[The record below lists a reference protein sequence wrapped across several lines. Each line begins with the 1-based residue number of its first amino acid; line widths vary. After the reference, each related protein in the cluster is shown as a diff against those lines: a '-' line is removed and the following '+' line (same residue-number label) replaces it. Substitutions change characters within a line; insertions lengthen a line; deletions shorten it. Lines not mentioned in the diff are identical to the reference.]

1 MAGQRLLIEDGCVLT
16 LDSDLGD
23 FERADVLV
31 EDGRIATVGPDLE
44 VSDAARIDAAGM
56 IVMPGFVDTHRH
68 TWQTALRGIC
78 ADWTLLDYF
87 RGIRLHISTVY
98 QPEDVYAGNYAGA
111 LEALDAGVTT
121 VLDFSHCN
129 ISPAHA
135 DEAVRGLRD
144 AGLRGTFAYGFYPV
158 PVAEPHFADHAA
170 RIADARRVRSEH
182 FSGSGGLIDMG
193 VALTEIG
200 LVPLAAT
207 RREVEVAREL
217 DVLVTAHIGTVSDA
231 RWPREIELLQS
242 EGLLDAR
249 QVHVHCN
256 ACSDSE
262 LRLIADAGAS
272 VSVTP
277 ETELQMG
284 MGFPVTGRALAHGI
298 RCGLGCDIVSLEAGD
313 VLTQARIA
321 LQAQRAIDNQER
333 IDRGEVVESL
343 SLSARDAL
351 EMATIGGAAALGLD
365 SEIGTLT
372 PGKAA
377 DVIGIRTD
385 GLNHAPVGDPVAAV
399 LLHARA
405 SDVDT
410 VVVGG
415 KVVKRDGRMAA
426 DVGAARTLIEESR
439 DRVVGAAEAKGGLL
453 LDLPPG
459 WFEGVFAAAAANVG
473 ER

>member
-1 MAGQRLLIEDGCVLT
+1 MPGERLLIEHGCVIT
-16 LDSDLGD
+16 LDPALGD

-31 EDGRIATVGPDLE
+31 EDGRIAAVATDLE
-44 VSDAARIDAAGM
+44 VSDAERIDAAGM

-98 QPEDVYAGNYAGA
+98 QPEDIYAGNYVGA

-129 ISPAHA
+129 NSPVHA

-158 PVAEPHFADHAA
+158 PLAEPHFADHGA
-170 RIADARRVRSEH
+170 RIADAQRVRSEH
-182 FSGSGGLIDMG
+182 FSGSGGLLDMG

-207 RREVEVAREL
+207 RDEIETAREL
-217 DVLVTAHIGTVSDA
+217 DVLVTAHIGTVSDS
-231 RWPREIELLQS
+231 RWPHEIELLHS

-256 ACSDSE
+256 ACSDAE
-262 LRLIADAGAS
+262 LALIADAGAA

-284 MGFPVTGRALAHGI
+284 MGFPITGRALANGI
-298 RCGLGCDIVSLEAGD
+298 KCGLGCDIVSLEAGD

-321 LQAQRAIDNQER
+321 LQAQRALDNQALIER
-333 IDRGEVVESL
+333 GDVVDRL
-343 SLSARDAL
+343 ALSARDAL
-351 EMATIGGAAALGLD
+351 ELATIGGASALGLD
-365 SEIGTLT
+365 AEIGTLT

-377 DVIGIRTD
+377 DLIAFETD
-385 GLNHAPVGDPVAAV
+385 GLNQAPRGDPVSAV

-410 VVVGG
+410 VIVGG
-415 KVVKRDGRMAA
+415 RVVKRDGHLCA
-426 DVGAARTLIEESR
+426 DTSAARALIEASR
-439 DRVVGAAEAKGGLL
+439 DRVVGAAEARGGLL
-453 LDLPPG
+453 LDLPEG
-459 WFEGVFAAAAANVG
+459 WFEGVLAAVTENVA

>member
-1 MAGQRLLIEDGCVLT
+1 VPQRLLIEDGCVIT
-16 LDSDLGD
+16 LDSVLGD

-31 EDGRIATVGPDLE
+31 EDGRIAAVAPDLDVGDGE
-44 VSDAARIDAAGM
+44 RIDAGGA

-98 QPEDVYAGNYAGA
+98 QPEDIYAGNYVGA

-129 ISPAHA
+129 NTPAHA
-135 DEAVRGLRD
+135 DEAVRGLKD

-158 PVAEPHFADHAA
+158 PLAEPHFPDHDA
-170 RIADARRVRSEH
+170 RVADAQRVRSEH
-182 FSGSGGLIDMG
+182 FSGSGGLLDMG
-193 VALTEIG
+193 MALTEIG

-207 RREVEVAREL
+207 RREIETAREL
-217 DVLVTAHIGTVSDA
+217 DVLVTAHIGSVSDA
-231 RWPREIELLQS
+231 RWPREIELLHS

-256 ACSDSE
+256 ACSDGD

-284 MGFPVTGRALAHGI
+284 MGFPITGRARAHGI
-298 RCGLGCDIVSLEAGD
+298 KCGLGCDIVSLEAGD
-313 VLTQARIA
+313 VLTQARMA

-333 IDRGEVVESL
+333 IDRGETVDSL
-343 SLSARDAL
+343 TLSAREAL
-351 EMATIGGAAALGLD
+351 EFATIGGASALGLD
-365 SEIGTLT
+365 SQIGTLT

-377 DVIGIRTD
+377 DLITIRTD
-385 GLNHAPVGDPVAAV
+385 GLNHAPPADPVAAV

-405 SDVDT
+405 SDID
-410 VVVGG
+410 VVVVDGR
-415 KVVKRDGRMAA
+415 VVKRDGRLTA
-426 DVGAARTLIEESR
+426 DVSTARRLIEQSR

-453 LDLPPG
+453 LDLPEG
-459 WFEGVFAAAAANVG
+459 WFEAVLAAAAANAE